1 MATILGADGKP
12 AWRGGKPVMAEV
24 ASIQRDIHRAFY
36 GRTLRN
42 EDDTLVARGGNKGLR
57 IFDELKRDAH
67 AGAVLAK
74 RKLAVTSRPWSVEP
88 ASDST
93 LDKQA
98 AELVEEAL
106 KYLRFNHVCK
116 RLLEATLKGYAVSEV
131 MWELRDGH
139 VLPARVVARDPR
151 RFVFGFD
158 DELRL
163 LTPEARLDGEPMPPR
178 KFIVHRRGAD
188 DDNPYGTGV
197 GGMLFWPVFFKRN
210 TITFWLTF
218 ADKFGSPT
226 PIGKY
231 PAGTE
236 QPDKDRLLEA
246 LAAIAQDTGITVPE
260 GMVIELLEAKRSGGV
275 DTYEAL
281 VRYMDE
287 QMSKAVL
294 GETMSTTAASSGL
307 GSNQAGVQND
317 VRLEVAKD
325 DGDELDETINDT
337 LVKWIV
343 EFNLPGAQPPKL
355 CHDFEEPEDLVKRA
369 QRDKS
374 LSDMGWEPSEDY
386 MLETYGEGWSKKAPP
401 PPPDPAL
408 LGLGGHGVA
417 QGSPAAREAGAAG
430 PNGAAGAEPGGADA
444 AFAEQ
449 PLQVARS
456 FNAQRQQALA
466 DGAEALAGEW
476 RKLVGPQVED
486 LLSVLDETGDLAQF
500 KERLFGLLDAEPP
513 KGTVEAIARATF
525 AAHVMGRGNATAAKP
540 PGFFQRLIQKA
551 RGGA

>member
-12 AWRGGKPVMAEV
+12 AWRDGKPLMAEV
-24 ASIQRDIHRAFY
+24 ASIKRDIHRVFY

-42 EDDTLVARGGNKGLR
+42 EDDTLVTRGGNKGLR
-57 IFDELKRDAH
+57 IYDELKRDAH

-74 RKLAVTSRPWSVEP
+74 RKLAVTSRPWSVQP
-88 ASDST
+88 ASESPEDM
-93 LDKQA
+93 KA
-98 AELVEEAL
+98 ADLVEKAL
-106 KYLRFNHVCK
+106 QHLRFNHICK

-131 MWELRDGH
+131 MWELRDGM
-139 VLPARVVARDPR
+139 VLPAGIVARDPR
-151 RFVFGFD
+151 RFVFGYE

-188 DDNPYGTGV
+188 DDNPYGAGI

-231 PAGTE
+231 PNGTE

-246 LAAIAQDTGITVPE
+246 LAAIAQDTGVTVPE
-260 GMVIELLEAKRSGGV
+260 GMVIELLEAQRAGSV
-275 DTYEAL
+275 DTYEKL

-287 QMSKAVL
+287 QVSKAVL
-294 GETMSTTAASSGL
+294 GETMSTTAASTGL

-325 DGDELDETINDT
+325 DGDELDETFNDT

-343 EFNLPGAQPPKL
+343 EYNLPGAQPPKL
-355 CHDFEEPEDLVKRA
+355 CHDFKEPEDLVKRA
-369 QRDKS
+369 QRDKA
-374 LSDMGWEPSEDY
+374 LNDMGWQPSEDY
-386 MLETYGEGWSKKAPP
+386 MLETYGEGWTKKPAL

-408 LGLGGHGVA
+408 LGLGGPGFA
-417 QGSPAAREAGAAG
+417 L
-430 PNGAAGAEPGGADA
+430 GGAPQQPPAKAASAAAAEDDA

-449 PLQVARS
+449 PLQAART

-466 DGAEALAGEW
+466 EGADALAGEW
-476 RKLVGPQVED
+476 RKLVGPQVEN
-486 LLSVLDETGDLAQF
+486 LLSVLDETQDLPQF
-500 KERLFGLLDAEPP
+500 KERLANLLDAEPP
-513 KGTVEAIARATF
+513 KATVDAIARATF
-525 AAHVMGRGNATAAKP
+525 AAHVMGRGKAPAAKP
-540 PGFFQRLIQKA
+540 AGFLQRLVQRA